1 MLMILLSTHLLLSLT
16 ILNVIDFTF
25 RFFMNDRPLV
35 LVHTYRRLHA
45 EHYILSGLSSLF
57 DDKNGLFYFSVWIYF
72 CVDISVGLTSKGEV
86 ENGFMMDH
94 HYPGIRA
101 SAGR

>member
-1 MLMILLSTHLLLSLT
+1 MLIIFLGTHLLLSLT

-35 LVHTYRRLHA
+35 LVHTYRRLHV

-57 DDKNGLFYFSVWIYF
+57 DDKNGLFLPFCMDLLLCGYFSRI
-72 CVDISVGLTSKGEV
+72 DE
-86 ENGFMMDH
+86 
-94 HYPGIRA
+94 
-101 SAGR
+101 

>member
-1 MLMILLSTHLLLSLT
+1 MLMIFLGTHLLLSLT
-16 ILNVIDFTF
+16 ILNVIDFKF
-25 RFFMNDRPLV
+25 RLFMNDRPLL
-35 LVHTYRRLHA
+35 LVHTCRRLHA
-45 EHYILSGLSSLF
+45 EQYILSGLSSLF
-57 DDKNGLFYFSVWIYF
+57 DDKNDLFYLSVWIFF
-72 CVDISVGLTSKGEV
+72 CVDILVGLTSKGEV